1 MYNSQDWDGKTGDIW
16 SDFQMQDIKK
26 ARLEFDEKLPDE
38 MLRLAKGFCEKMKKR
53 RSVRDFSARFVPRE
67 IIEDCVKA
75 AATAPSG
82 ANCQPWHFVV
92 VSEAEVKKRIR
103 VEAEKIEAAFYA
115 KETNRQWIKDLEHLG
130 TREKKPFLEQAPYL
144 IVVFS
149 QTYGLTP
156 DGQKINHYYAH
167 QSVGIAVGFLIAAI
181 HNAGLACVPY
191 TPAPATFLN
200 KILSRPENERAFC
213 VLPVGYPAAGA
224 CIPTI
229 EKKQFNEV
237 CTFF

>member
-1 MYNSQDWDGKTGDIW
+1 MEDV
-16 SDFQMQDIKK
+16 KK
-26 ARLEFDEKLPDE
+26 VRLEFEGRLPDE
-38 MLRLAKGFCEKMKKR
+38 MLRLAEGFYEKMKKR
-53 RSVRDFSARFVPRE
+53 RSVRDFSERFVPRE
-67 IIEDCVKA
+67 VIEDCVKA
-75 AATAPSG
+75 AGTAPSG

-92 VSEAEVKKRIR
+92 VSEAEVKRQIQ
-103 VEAEKIEAAFYA
+103 VEAEKVEAAFYV
-115 KETNRQWIKDLEHLG
+115 KESNRQWIEDLKHLG
-130 TREKKPFLEQAPYL
+130 TTEKKPFLEEAPYL

-156 DGQKINHYYAH
+156 EGEKINHYYVH

-200 KILSRPENERAFC
+200 KILNRPENERAFC
-213 VLPVGYPAAGA
+213 VLPVGYPVAGTCVPA
-224 CIPTI
+224 I
-229 EKKQFNEV
+229 EKKPFDEV